1 MNCYM
6 PGHRLIQQGHCMNSN
21 IEETP
26 KSFNKDV
33 AASYDKQFSKLAPM
47 KEALHLC
54 MQMVLSDLPLEA
66 NILCV
71 GVGTGDELIALAKAF
86 PKWKFT
92 AVEPA
97 SEMLNVFR
105 QKAVE
110 LGISERCT
118 FHEGYLDSLPKS
130 ELFDAATSILVSQFI
145 IQPEQRSEFFQDI
158 AKRLNADGYI
168 INADLAG
175 DMSKPSSI
183 ELFDVWL
190 RMLEYS
196 GMSEEQVG
204 QYKASFG
211 KNVSVLPLPD
221 VEGIIVA
228 GGFDAP
234 VLFCQTLFIHA
245 WYSRLNS

>member
-1 MNCYM
+1 
-6 PGHRLIQQGHCMNSN
+6 MNSN

-33 AASYDKQFSKLAPM
+33 ASSYDKQFSKLAPI
-47 KEALHLC
+47 KDTLHLC
-54 MQMVLSDLPLEA
+54 MQMVLSDLPSEA

-71 GVGTGDELIALAKAF
+71 GVGTGAELIALAKAF

-97 SEMLNVFR
+97 SSMLNVLR
-105 QKAVE
+105 QKADE

-118 FHEGYLDSLPKS
+118 FHEGYLNSLPKS

-145 IQPEQRSEFFQDI
+145 SQTEKRSEFFRDI
-158 AKRLNADGYI
+158 GKRLKPNGYI

-175 DMSKPSSI
+175 DMSIPSTI
-183 ELFDVWL
+183 DFFDVWL
-190 RMLEYS
+190 NMLAYS
-196 GMSEEQVG
+196 GMTEDKIK
-204 QYKASFG
+204 QYRASFG
-211 KNVSVLPLPD
+211 KNVSILPISH
-221 VEGIIVA
+221 VEDLIVT
-228 GGFDAP
+228 GGFNAP
-234 VLFCQTLFIHA
+234 ILFCQTLFIHA